1 MTIKEQMSKY
11 TSEILKRAMAGQ
23 SISNSPEYKRLYLEF
38 KALEKLEGY
47 DRGVC
52 HGMTINGMFN

>member
-1 MTIKEQMSKY
+1 MTIKDQMAKY
-11 TSEILKRAMAGQ
+11 TSEMIKRYMTGQ
-23 SISNSPEYKRLYLEF
+23 ANTTEYKRLYLEF

-47 DRGVC
+47 DRGMC

>member
-1 MTIKEQMSKY
+1 MTIKDQMAKY
-11 TSEILKRAMAGQ
+11 TSEMIKRYMAGQ
-23 SISNSPEYKRLYLEF
+23 ANTAEYKRLYLEF

-47 DRGVC
+47 DRGEC

>member
-1 MTIKEQMSKY
+1 MTIKDQMAKY
-11 TSEILKRAMAGQ
+11 TSEMIKRYMAGQ
-23 SISNSPEYKRLYLEF
+23 ANTTEYKRLYLEF

-47 DRGVC
+47 DRGEC

>member
-1 MTIKEQMSKY
+1 MTLKDQMTKY
-11 TSEILKRAMAGQ
+11 TSEMIKRYMAGQ
-23 SISNSPEYKRLYLEF
+23 ANTAEYKRLYLEF

-47 DRGVC
+47 DRGTC